1 MDIIE
6 AVKFLLL
13 SVVKCKEPKEYNTST
28 KSVQYFSFRI
38 SQCIIFPASTSIAA
52 YSTDVHIGETEGEGW
67 RQTVATLAWPE
78 DSAPSSERTDLEQD
92 RREEST
98 FQGQLR
104 KQPYNLKILE
114 DKF

>member
-78 DSAPSSERTDLEQD
+78 DSAPSSGQTWSRTA
-92 RREEST
+92 
-98 FQGQLR
+98 
-104 KQPYNLKILE
+104 
-114 DKF
+114 

>member
-13 SVVKCKEPKEYNTST
+13 CVVKCKEPKEYNTST

-38 SQCIIFPASTSIAA
+38 SQCLIFPAISNIQYSIVQ
-52 YSTDVHIGETEGEGW
+52 YSTDVHISKTEGEGW

-78 DSAPSSERTDLEQD
+78 DAAPSSGQTRSMEQERGEYVSGSAQ
-92 RREEST
+92 
-98 FQGQLR
+98 
-104 KQPYNLKILE
+104 
-114 DKF
+114 